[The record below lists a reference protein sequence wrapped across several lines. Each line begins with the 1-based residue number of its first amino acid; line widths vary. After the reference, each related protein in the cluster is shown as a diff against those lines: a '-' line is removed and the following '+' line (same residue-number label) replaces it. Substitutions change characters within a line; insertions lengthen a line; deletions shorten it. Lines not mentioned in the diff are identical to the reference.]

1 MATPLLCL
9 GEAIVDLVCERPV
22 EGICAADHFKPH
34 FGGAVANAAVSASR
48 HGGTVALAGG
58 VGRDAW
64 GEWLWDRLAA
74 ELVDMRWFKLVDG
87 LRTPIAFV
95 TVDERGEPDFAIY
108 GEGIEATVE
117 AVAPKLGAA
126 VEASGGFFFSSNT
139 LVGPRERELTMN
151 AREQALRTGRAVCFD
166 PNLRLPRWPSTED
179 AVDAAKACVPGA
191 TLVRTNRVEAE
202 LLTDCVDPAEAAE
215 ALVEQGAQAVVV
227 TRGADGAVMRGAAEA
242 DVPGIPSHVV
252 NTTGA
257 GDVLTGALLAALQRA
272 RYDPDALG
280 PALVHAVEDSARA
293 TERWGA
299 LS

>member
-22 EGICAADHFKPH
+22 SGICAADQFRPH

-48 HGGTVALAGG
+48 HGATVALAGG
-58 VGRDAW
+58 AGHDAW

-74 ELVDMRWFKLVDG
+74 ESVDMRWFKLVGD

-95 TVDERGEPDFAIY
+95 TVDDRGEPDFAIY

-117 AVAPKLGAA
+117 AVAPQLGAA
-126 VEASGGFFFSSNT
+126 IDASGGFFFSSNT
-139 LVGPRERELTMN
+139 LVGPVERKLTMD
-151 AREQALRTGRAVCFD
+151 AREQALRLGRAVCFD

-179 AVDAAKACVPGA
+179 AVAAAKACVPGA
-191 TLVRTNRVEAE
+191 TLVRANRVEAE
-202 LLTDCVDPAEAAE
+202 LMTDRVDPVDAAD
-215 ALVEQGAQAVVV
+215 ALVEMGAQAAVV
-227 TRGADGAVMRGAAEA
+227 TRGAGGAVLRGAAEA
-242 DVPGIPSHVV
+242 DVPGVPARVV

-257 GDVLTGALLAALQRA
+257 GDVLTGTLLAALQRA
-272 RYDPDALG
+272 RYDPDALA